1 MSKKAVGLRQS
12 FFLEIKGN
20 IDHVLFFNYIC
31 HQNQNQTMKVEEVPQ
46 DAMFFKNT
54 VIRDVAY
61 AIDDDGN
68 YTPVISEGWEVK
80 NDALSITWDEISAKC
95 EEIRGKVLAGE
106 LSPLAYHLERNI
118 MGIGLFAR
126 YTGQSKWKVKKHLK
140 PEKFYELDENMLQKY
155 AEVLRISIE
164 ELKTV

>member
-1 MSKKAVGLRQS
+1 
-12 FFLEIKGN
+12 
-20 IDHVLFFNYIC
+20 
-31 HQNQNQTMKVEEVPQ
+31 MKVNEVPQ
-46 DAMFFKNT
+46 DARFFKNT

-61 AIDDDGN
+61 AIDDEGN

-80 NDALSITWDEISAKC
+80 NDALGITWDDIGEKC
-95 EEIRGKVLAGE
+95 EEIREKVLAGQ

-118 MGIGLFAR
+118 MDISLFAK
-126 YTGQSKWKVKKHLK
+126 YTRQNTRKVKKHLK
-140 PEKFYELDENMLQKY
+140 PEYFKKLDDSVLQKY